1 MYPKSIDIAATGQK
15 IKELRKER
23 KLSVPE
29 VTSELGLSAPQTI
42 YKWERGDSL
51 PSIDNIILLAELFKV
66 SPCDIIQ
73 VR

>member
-1 MYPKSIDIAATGQK
+1 MNPKSIDITATGRK

-23 KLSVPE
+23 KLTVLE

-51 PSIDNIILLAELFKV
+51 PSIDNIIMLSELFRV

-73 VR
+73 LR